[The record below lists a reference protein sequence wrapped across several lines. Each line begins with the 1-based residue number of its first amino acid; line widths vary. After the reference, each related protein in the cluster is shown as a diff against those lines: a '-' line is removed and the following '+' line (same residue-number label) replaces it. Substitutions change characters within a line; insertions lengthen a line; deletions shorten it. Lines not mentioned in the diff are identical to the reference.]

1 MADRRRILLPRSD
14 IPNREPTLNEIDFGE
29 IAINTHDGKAFLKR
43 QSNGEVTIETIG
55 SEEVEN
61 VYYVSKSGEFGNDGR
76 SLMNSFKTLDSAVAT
91 VLTKQGFKFNKDVCE
106 RDLQLI
112 MDAIRYDMVLNTNFN
127 AVTAGNA
134 YKRGNAIKVTTD
146 QKYQTRRAIN
156 EERVGMISSPLVA
169 QNATATQ
176 RIVAGFTELIDIF
189 YDGTPDALYYTNPP
203 IESQTDANAASD
215 LLQSNRQT
223 IIDAVQSYIRTAYIN
238 PYDATKCS
246 RDVGLILD
254 AVRRDL
260 ITESD
265 YWTTTAGNS
274 YLRANSAYVLSD
286 QQDMTVAA
294 VKFARDQVKALAG
307 VSSDAIIDVLFERV
321 IDVLDGTITEVQ
333 SVTTYPLT
341 GTYASTRGL
350 QRDDILAARATLI
363 TDTTTFITANYPALV
378 YDSVKCERD
387 TGFLID
393 ALVADLTY
401 DGNTASREAALAYF
415 VGTTSQLG
423 AGEGAAT
430 VAAYTDLAT
439 RIKALTNVT
448 EDSRVDTLIGI
459 TTDAITAGN
468 TDGIPAVSVIRTF
481 ANGMIDT
488 EHDAIFDAT
497 ATIQGD
503 TIDYVDDNWAIFM
516 TNINVPV
523 DATNPTEIADYDEFK
538 CYRDVG
544 LILDAVRRDLI
555 TGTNYNVSTA
565 ANAYLRANSAYV
577 LSDQKEKTIQGIL
590 YARDQIKALAGV
602 TSDSTI
608 DTYFLQI
615 TNVLNGYVTEYPT
628 ITYPNAGGTFQNS
641 LGGDRV
647 TLVDSIQINRQTLID
662 YVLAWIDANE
672 PNLTFNEVKCARDT
686 GYIIDGLCHDILY
699 GGNSALITNT
709 KAYFVGTGA
718 ADQFGSDN
726 EIPVSSQA
734 YLELVDQ
741 ITNSIITPQT
751 LDTTLSTELLVLI
764 NILRTAISAGNGL
777 DTLPDE
783 TDIDT
788 SGLTTTE
795 FNAIDDATL
804 QVQDDT
810 IVYVNSLFRT
820 DAYDA
825 EKCARDV
832 GLIVDAISLEYI
844 ARSTAPSRLV
854 ALSYRR
860 PQAQEVYGKQRA
872 ATLAAVNYLEDLLS
886 GLVDTAGGNELGL
899 IAPFQRIRDGINAG
913 PYTSGVDRSW
923 VNPNTSLYNGT
934 EGGVDNTGST
944 ANTIAAQ
951 NALNSFGSGY
961 VSAVLNY
968 VNNTLGVTSFDNQI
982 CGEDLLFIINA
993 LAYDVDTGTNW
1004 SIRQV
1009 AESYFSGVVN
1019 QLGND
1024 SLEIQTTIAAY
1035 EYLKTYITTNLP
1047 LDANLAQGT
1056 DQTASIL
1063 AYITN
1068 EIDIVINVIKDQ
1080 TTANMPALVYPSTVG
1095 ENATDI
1101 IGFNTCLANRTALQN
1116 QIVDFVND
1124 SNPVSSFDDEKCAR
1138 DSGLII
1144 DAIALDLQNNTNY
1157 NSITSGLAY
1166 RRANAQKVQSD
1177 QLIYTVRTLNYL
1189 RDLLLVGISAES
1201 KTFVTARMKEITE
1214 LLEES
1219 SAFGKTDGDPIDY
1232 SGESNSTIDERN
1244 AKNAILANKVT
1255 IKKKVTTFIQTNYD
1269 TFEYDPDKCER
1280 DVGYILDGLVH
1291 DILFGGQYAAET
1303 IAQSYWVGKDLNIE
1317 GNPNQADN
1325 LDGVPDIYTLQL
1337 GLDEKDTTVA
1347 VYNQLK
1353 TIINGYV
1360 TTSTEQTR
1368 VNNLMTIIVDSISA
1382 NDSTGIPNTALVF
1395 TGDSSLLTTPKQ
1407 DYIDQAVLFANKIF
1421 PTYSYDQAKCQRDV
1435 GFILDALTYD
1445 LKYGGNSAT
1454 SIAMRSYFSV
1464 FSNGYGD
1471 LLGQN
1476 EFTMTIAAFKNLKNT
1491 ILEGQ
1496 FSAYAEAVRTTKDN
1510 LMDIIIKA
1518 LQQTNAGTFQLGDFF
1533 GAERSLDLYQ
1543 YNYPTGLA
1551 SGFNTLTF
1559 PDLIALGH
1567 KVVFNALYLAHQAFN
1582 VGESE
1587 RLTIIRSSNAV
1598 ANNQGTDTTIFLKSG
1613 DYIVNNPIK
1622 LPPKTAI
1629 IGDALRSTT
1638 IRPKN
1643 VDSDIFWADNG
1654 VYIKEI
1660 TFRDHQDGAAVLAYD
1675 PRVDSPGAGPFI
1687 TQSPYVQNC
1696 TSLTSSGIGLRIDG
1710 SKVSGLRS
1718 MVLDAFTQFNA
1729 GGIGVYL
1736 LNRGYSQLVSLFT
1749 VSTTTSVLAETGG
1762 QCSLTNSNS
1771 SFGERGLVARGG
1783 SPSLYNG
1790 DLHANYVQNDDLIRV
1805 NGVIT
1810 QDSAD
1815 YTLNIGDYKKPNYND
1830 AIKFDSDNYYY
1841 TILDVSDEITQ
1852 DWGTTGNTTESEIV
1866 AQAKNLN
1873 AGFGSSVFISADD
1886 DYLATGSIGGTTNL
1900 AGDVEIA
1907 KRDIVGGIPQWD
1919 YVQTLVPVPAFG
1931 SATSDFKFGTQTVLD
1946 GGGTYL
1952 AVSAPGQQNV
1962 DGASGATQNNGAI
1975 YTYRRTGET
1984 WTQDAIISLP
1994 EVADRSRF
2002 FGRSFDMSEDGLWI
2016 AASTVND
2023 LSPASQGACYI
2034 YQRTAQ
2040 GSSTWTQLQRITI
2053 PDGSGANAG
2062 EPEVTINEDGT
2073 DLLITWKGQTNK
2085 IYYYQKNIDN
2095 QYILAQ
2101 VIVPRINLTSTGRDS
2116 KIALAKNTTHFVFGD
2131 RNAPRGYFTNSLTDS
2146 DNGAQ
2151 FAYAKKQK
2159 LNEASLANSPA
2170 RLQSNDVDR
2179 WFDFTVDFPTDT
2191 TITIEGAGANDG
2203 DYVITDRTAN
2213 TLTLAG
2219 SFPSP
2224 GGFTD
2229 VQVYIKN
2236 AGVSEY
2242 FLFDEGQWVTEDI
2255 IEAPYNAPKDFGYG
2269 FDIDVNTRGDLV
2281 AVGNKPFVSSISNE
2295 VSVIERARSDWRRI
2309 ARLQPQTPTD
2319 ETTLGND
2326 NFGGSGHA
2334 TSVGGTGDY
2343 IIIGANERRE
2353 TAADASTEY
2362 GASFEYWSILEE
2374 TGSYELSIA
2383 PALNKGLS
2391 SLQNVSFHQR
2401 SLITASGHTFE
2412 YVGSGTNMF
2421 TAIPQNGGVP
2431 KKENEIQFDSADA
2444 DTPNFGLV
2452 YFTAT
2457 DERGDFRIGE
2467 DLTINREQGNI
2478 TGVTFDRSLFA
2489 VLTPFILALEG

>member
-1 MADRRRILLPRSD
+1 MTNRRRILLPRSD

-61 VYYVSKSGEFGNDGR
+61 VYYVSKSGDFGNDGR

-106 RDLQLI
+106 RDLHLI
-112 MDAIRYDMVLNTNFN
+112 MDAIRYDMILETNFN

-156 EERVGMISSPLVA
+156 EERVGMLSAPLVA
-169 QNATATQ
+169 SNATATN
-176 RIVAGFTELIDIF
+176 RVGAGFTELIDIF
-189 YDGTPDALYYTNPP
+189 YDGTPDSLYFTNPP
-203 IESQTDANAASD
+203 VESQTDANTAAD
-215 LLQSNRQT
+215 LLQTNRQS
-223 IIDAVQSYIRTAYIN
+223 IIDAVQSYIQTAYIN

-260 ITESD
+260 ITGSD
-265 YWTTTAGNS
+265 YWTITAGNS

-286 QQDMTVAA
+286 QKDMTVAA
-294 VKFARDQVKALAG
+294 VKFARDQVKALPL
-307 VSSDAIIDVLFERV
+307 VSSDATIDVLFERV
-321 IDVLDGTITEVQ
+321 IDVLDGTFTEIQ
-333 SVTTYPLT
+333 PVTTYPLT

-363 TDTTTFITANYPALV
+363 TDTTSFITANYPALV

-423 AGEGAAT
+423 AGEGTAT
-430 VAAYTDLAT
+430 VAAFLDLAT

-468 TDGIPAVSVIRTF
+468 TDGIPSVNLIRTF
-481 ANGMIDT
+481 ANGMIIT
-488 EHDAIFDAT
+488 EYDEIFNNT
-497 ATIQGD
+497 ATIQGN

-516 TNINVPV
+516 TNIQFPS
-523 DATNPTEIADYDEFK
+523 DATNPTEIADYDELK

-555 TGTNYNVSTA
+555 TGTNYNVATA

-577 LSDQKEKTIQGIL
+577 LSNQKEKTIQGIE

-602 TSDSTI
+602 TSDSII
-608 DTYFLQI
+608 DDYFLQI

-628 ITYPNAGGTFQNS
+628 ISYPNPGGTHQGTLS
-641 LGGDRV
+641 GARV
-647 TLVDSIQINRQTLID
+647 TAVNSIQTQRQALINN
-662 YVLAWIDANE
+662 VLTFIDANH
-672 PNLTFNEVKCARDT
+672 PNLTFNEAKCSRDT
-686 GYIIDGLCHDILY
+686 GYIIDALCHDILY
-699 GGNSALITNT
+699 GGNSAMRIN
-709 KAYFVGTGA
+709 AESYFVGSV
-718 ADQFGSDN
+718 QQLGSDDERTVSN
-726 EIPVSSQA
+726 ESYNALASDIINNVLALPVSDPLSVEVQSLIDIIRDV
-734 YLELVDQ
+734 LEE
-741 ITNSIITPQT
+741 NS
-751 LDTTLSTELLVLI
+751 LD
-764 NILRTAISAGNGL
+764 N
-777 DTLPDE
+777 LPAL
-783 TDIDT
+783 TDIVT
-788 SGLTTTE
+788 AGLTTTE
-795 FNAIDDATL
+795 YDAIRNATL

-810 IVYVNSLFRT
+810 IVYINSLFREL
-820 DAYDA
+820 AYDV

-832 GLIVDAISLEYI
+832 GLIIDAIALEYI

-860 PQAQEVYGKQRA
+860 PQAQEVYLKQRA

-899 IAPFQRIRDGINAG
+899 VSPFQRIRDGINAG
-913 PYTSGVDRSW
+913 EYTSGVDRSW
-923 VNPNTSLYNGT
+923 VLPNTSLYNGT
-934 EGGVDNTGST
+934 TGGVDNTGST
-944 ANTIAAQ
+944 ANTLAAQ
-951 NALNSFGSGY
+951 TALNSFGSGY

-993 LAYDVDTGTNW
+993 LSYDVDTGTNW
-1004 SIRQV
+1004 CIRQV

-1024 SLEIQTTIAAY
+1024 SLEIETTIAAY
-1035 EYLKTYITTNLP
+1035 EYLKTYLTTNLP

-1063 AYITN
+1063 AYINN

-1101 IGFNTCLANRTALQN
+1101 IGFDTCLANRTVLQN

-1124 SNPVSSFDDEKCAR
+1124 SNPVSTFDDEKCAR

-1157 NSITSGLAY
+1157 NSITAGLAY

-1177 QLIYTVRTLNYL
+1177 QLTYTVKSLNYL
-1189 RDLLLVGISAES
+1189 RDLLLGMGNLDPASQ
-1201 KTFVTARMKEITE
+1201 TFVTARMKEITE

-1219 SAFGKTDGDPIDY
+1219 SEFGKTDGDPIDY
-1232 SGESNSTIDERN
+1232 SGEVNSTIDERN
-1244 AKNAILANKVT
+1244 AKNAIMANKTV
-1255 IKKKVTTFIQTNYD
+1255 IKKKITTFLQTNYD

-1280 DVGYILDGLVH
+1280 DVSYILDGLVH
-1291 DILFGGQYAAET
+1291 DILFGGQYATET
-1303 IAQSYWVGKDLNIE
+1303 ISRSYWVGKDLNIE
-1317 GNPNQADN
+1317 GNPNQSLN
-1325 LDGVPDIYTLQL
+1325 LDGVPDVYTLQL
-1337 GLDEKDTTVA
+1337 GQDEKTETIA
-1347 VYNQLK
+1347 AYNQLK
-1353 TIINGYV
+1353 TIINEYV
-1360 TTSTEQTR
+1360 TTASEQAR
-1368 VNNLMTIIVDSISA
+1368 VNALMTIIVDAISA
-1382 NDSTGIPNTALVF
+1382 NDSTGIPNTPLVL
-1395 TGDSSLLTTPKQ
+1395 TGDSLDIITDKQ
-1407 DYIDQAVLFANKIF
+1407 TNIDATVLYANKIF
-1421 PTYSYDQAKCQRDV
+1421 PSYSYDQAKCQRDV

-1491 ILEGQ
+1491 ILENQ
-1496 FSAYAEAVRTTKDN
+1496 FSSYASALRTTKDN

-1551 SGFNTLTF
+1551 TGYNTLVF
-1559 PDLIALGH
+1559 PDLITLGY
-1567 KVVFNALYLAHQAFN
+1567 KVVYNALYLAHQAFN

-1598 ANNQGTDTTIFLKSG
+1598 ADNQGTDTTIFLKSG
-1613 DYIVNNPIK
+1613 DYVVNNPIK

-1729 GGIGVYL
+1729 GGTGVYL

-1790 DLHANYVQNDDLIRV
+1790 DLHANYVQNDDFIRV

-1841 TILDVSDEITQ
+1841 TILNVSDEITQ

-1866 AQAKNLN
+1866 AQQKNLN
-1873 AGFGSSVFISADD
+1873 SKFGSSVHISADD
-1886 DYLATGSIGGTTNL
+1886 NYVATGSIDGVTNL
-1900 AGDVEIA
+1900 GGDVEIA
-1907 KRDIVGGIPQWD
+1907 KRDVVGGVPQWD
-1919 YVQTLVPVPAFG
+1919 WKQTVVPVPAAG
-1931 SATSDFKFGTQTVLD
+1931 TATAEFDFGTQTSLNED
-1946 GGGTYL
+1946 GSYL

-1975 YTYRRTGET
+1975 YMYRRTNET

-1994 EVADRSRF
+1994 EVSDRSRF
-2002 FGRSFDMSEDGLWI
+2002 FGRSMDMSEDGLYL
-2016 AASTVND
+2016 AASTAND
-2023 LSPASQGACYI
+2023 LVDNGVGSVYI
-2034 YQRTAQ
+2034 FSRTSSL
-2040 GSSTWTQLQRITI
+2040 SSTWSQIQKLDI
-2053 PDGSGANAG
+2053 PAGTGSSAQ
-2062 EPEVTINEDGT
+2062 EPEVSLNTDGT
-2073 DLLITWKGQTNK
+2073 DLLITWKGPLNK
-2085 IYYYQKNIDN
+2085 VYYYQKNIDN
-2095 QYILAQ
+2095 VFILAQ
-2101 VIVPRINLTSTGRDS
+2101 VILPRSNVVTGIGRDS
-2116 KIALAKNTTHFVFGD
+2116 KIKLAKNTTHFALGD
-2131 RNAPRGYFTNSLTDS
+2131 RNSPRGYFTNIQTDS
-2146 DNGAQ
+2146 DQGAQ
-2151 FAYAKKQK
+2151 FQYARKQK
-2159 LNEASLANSPA
+2159 LDFASFTNSPA
-2170 RLQSNDVDR
+2170 QITTTDTDR
-2179 WFDFTVDFPTDT
+2179 WTDFATDFPTNT
-2191 TITIEGAGANDG
+2191 TVTVEGAGANDG
-2203 DYVITDRTAN
+2203 DYEITNRTST

-2219 SFPSP
+2219 TFPAS
-2224 GGFTD
+2224 GNFND

-2236 AGVSEY
+2236 VGVTEL
-2242 FLFDEGQWVTEDI
+2242 FVFDEGQWITEDI
-2255 IEAPYNAPKDFGYG
+2255 IEAPYSAPKDFGYG
-2269 FDIDVNTRGDLV
+2269 YDIDINTRGDLV
-2281 AVGNKPFVSSISNE
+2281 GSGNKPFVNTIANE

-2309 ARLQPQTPTD
+2309 ARLEPQTPTD
-2319 ETTLGND
+2319 VSTLGND
-2326 NFGGSGHA
+2326 NFGGSGHSTA
-2334 TSVGGTGDY
+2334 VGGTGDY
-2343 IIIGANERRE
+2343 IIIGAADRRE
-2353 TAADASTEY
+2353 TAADASTEF
-2362 GASFEYWSILEE
+2362 GATFEYWSILEE
-2374 TGSYELSIA
+2374 TGSYELEVA
-2383 PALNKGLS
+2383 PALNKNLK

-2431 KKENEIQFDSADA
+2431 KKQNEIQFDSAGA
-2444 DTPNFGLV
+2444 ATPNFGLV